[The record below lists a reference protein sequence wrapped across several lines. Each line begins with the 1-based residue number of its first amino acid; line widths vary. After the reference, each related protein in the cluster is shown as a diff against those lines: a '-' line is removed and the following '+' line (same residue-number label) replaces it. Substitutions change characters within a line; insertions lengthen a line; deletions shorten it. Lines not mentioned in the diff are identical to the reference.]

1 MRLHEVHRNRVR
13 NVNQL
18 AQTVIRVWE
27 KERSNELAMAW
38 LVQLSSDERLL
49 DKLYAGSQRFEVFGG
64 DGNEPF
70 LDSAADC
77 ACAFN
82 ILSKIVESG

>member
-1 MRLHEVHRNRVR
+1 MRLHEVHRNPIRS
-13 NVNQL
+13 VNQL

-27 KERSNELAMAW
+27 KERSNEFAMAW

-49 DKLYAGSQRFEVFGG
+49 ARLYKGSQRFEVFGG
-64 DGNEPF
+64 DGNESF

-77 ACAFN
+77 ACAFS